1 MGDRKYSQPGYMN
14 SGERPERPRGEQK
27 KTKLPG
33 APRTVISMSRE
44 GPRSPVM
51 PARRGVSRCSGCGT
65 ILAGEID
72 SQGRCA
78 KCGFELHSCKQCAN
92 FDTGQRFECLKPVP
106 VRITKKDA
114 KNECSYYEMK
124 VTLEKETSS
133 AGAPASPAAPV
144 SVRAGSSARQAFENL
159 FRK

>member
-1 MGDRKYSQPGYMN
+1 MSDRKYRQAGYQDN
-14 SGERPERPRGEQK
+14 GERPERSHGEPK
-27 KTKLPG
+27 KIKTPG

-65 ILAGEID
+65 LLSPD
-72 SQGRCA
+72 VDPQSQCPKCA
-78 KCGFELHSCKQCAN
+78 FELHSCKQCAN
-92 FDTGQRFECLKPVP
+92 FDTGQRFECLKPIP

-114 KNECSYYEMK
+114 KNDCTYYVMK

-133 AGAPASPAAPV
+133 AGAVAATPAAPT
-144 SVRAGSSARQAFENL
+144 VRPSAARQAFEDL

>member
-1 MGDRKYSQPGYMN
+1 MSDRKYRQRGYQDD
-14 SGERPERPRGEQK
+14 GERPERSPSGPK
-27 KTKLPG
+27 KTKPPG

-51 PARRGVSRCSGCGT
+51 PARRGVSRCAGCGA
-65 ILAGEID
+65 LLSPDID
-72 SQGRCA
+72 TQARCP

-92 FDTGQRFECLKPVP
+92 FDTGQRFECLKPIP
-106 VRITKKDA
+106 ARIAKKDA
-114 KNECSYYEMK
+114 KNDCTFFVMK

-133 AGAPASPAAPV
+133 AAAVATPAAPA
-144 SVRAGSSARQAFENL
+144 VRPSAARQAFEDL

>member
-1 MGDRKYSQPGYMN
+1 MSDRKYRQTGYQDN
-14 SGERPERPRGEQK
+14 GERPERSHGEAK
-27 KTKLPG
+27 KIKTPG

-51 PARRGVSRCSGCGT
+51 PARRGVSRCAGCGT
-65 ILAGEID
+65 LLSPDID
-72 SQGRCA
+72 PQSPCP
-78 KCGFELHSCKQCAN
+78 KCSFELHSCKQCTN
-92 FDTGQRFECLKPVP
+92 FDTGQRFECLKPIP

-114 KNECSYYEMK
+114 KNECSYYAMK

-133 AGAPASPAAPV
+133 AGVVATPAAPT
-144 SVRAGSSARQAFENL
+144 VRPSAARQAFEDL